1 MLIRNTVVTTIRS
14 NCNCS
19 FEENYISGDIL
30 LCNDTSS
37 TNVLY
42 KASITAYG
50 SISSEQLRQWVTN
63 ISCYTQYGENNGS
76 ICLQTISSSVS
87 MTNTDSPSVT
97 STSTL
102 STQINFHNTVSPSVT
117 STSTVSTQE
126 NFHLILTIS
135 ITIPILILLL
145 LLLSICVVVVSIL
158 LRISANKRDR

>member
-19 FEENYISGDIL
+19 FEENYISGDSL
-30 LCNDTSS
+30 LCNDTSL

-63 ISCYTQYGENNGS
+63 ISCYTQYEENNGS
-76 ICLQTISSSVS
+76 ICLQTISSSVLI
-87 MTNTDSPSVT
+87 TNTDSSSVTSTSAVSTQINSASPSVT
-97 STSTL
+97 SS
-102 STQINFHNTVSPSVT
+102 N
-117 STSTVSTQE
+117 TVSTQE

-135 ITIPILILLL
+135 ITIPMLILLFVL
-145 LLLSICVVVVSIL
+145 VSICVVVLSVL
-158 LRISANKRDR
+158 LRISANKKDR